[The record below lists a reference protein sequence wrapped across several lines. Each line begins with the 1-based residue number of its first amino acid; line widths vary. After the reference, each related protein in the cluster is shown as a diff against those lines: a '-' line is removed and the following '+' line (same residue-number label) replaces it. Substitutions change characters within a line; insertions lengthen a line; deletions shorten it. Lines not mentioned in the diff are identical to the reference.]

1 MLWYKGGVPTETCHR
16 GKLQTGREIFICLG
30 EYGGQGSIWTD
41 LYIEDLLVPKRALM
55 ADHGPTFFGV
65 DDTTGTCGY
74 NFGDQPKPFPLTRG
88 YIERVQFQNSAD
100 GTLQGLSVF
109 ARRGQRAMTPKQ
121 VMACMEPN
129 RNSEFWP
136 PTKPYRVDFKFDGKR
151 MVRTGGSPGAP
162 K

>member
-1 MLWYKGGVPTETCHR
+1 MV
-16 GKLQTGREIFICLG
+16 
-30 EYGGQGSIWTD
+30 STD
-41 LYIEDLLVPKRALM
+41 LYVEDFLTPTVALM
-55 ADHGPTFFGV
+55 ADGGASFHEIG
-65 DDTTGTCGY
+65 DNTGSCGY
-74 NFGDQPKPFPLTRG
+74 NLEDETKPFPLTRG

-121 VMACMEPN
+121 VRACMEPN

-151 MVRTGGSPGAP
+151 MIRTGSSPGAP